1 MESSAASPAPEGEVF
16 AQLSREASLS
26 DRVAESITE
35 AIVSGRLSPGQPLQ
49 PERELADNFGVSRTV
64 IREAVR
70 SLAAQGLVEA
80 RSGRGMQVATVG
92 SDAISRSMRLYL
104 RGNSSID
111 YRSVHEVRSA
121 LEIQIAG
128 IAAERVTD
136 ENLARMAD
144 INQRLGQLSVED
156 VRTAA
161 ELDVEFHREI
171 AHATQNDLFVVMLD
185 SIRDVLLEIRQ
196 SAFSAPGMIEYAV
209 TAHQRVLDPLAERDP
224 AKARAAMRE
233 HLERSDRAWK
243 DVE

>member
-1 MESSAASPAPEGEVF
+1 VDSSAASPAPEGEVF
-16 AQLSREASLS
+16 SQLSREPSLS

-49 PERELADNFGVSRTV
+49 AERELADRFGVSRTV

-70 SLAAQGLVEA
+70 SLAAQGLIEA
-80 RSGRGMQVATVG
+80 RSGRGLQVAMVG

-104 RGNSSID
+104 RGNASID

-136 ENLARMAD
+136 ENLARMAE
-144 INQRLGQLSVED
+144 INERLGQLGVED
-156 VRTAA
+156 PQTAA
-161 ELDVEFHREI
+161 ELDVEFHSEI
-171 AHATQNDLFVVMLD
+171 ARATQNDLFLVMLD
-185 SIRDVLLEIRQ
+185 SIRDVLLEIRH
-196 SAFSAPGMIEYAV
+196 SAFSAPGMVEYAA
-209 TAHQRVLDPLAERDP
+209 TAHQRILDRLAERDP
-224 AKARAAMRE
+224 ARARAAMRE

-243 DVE
+243 DVD